1 MIANPVFAD
10 VLAVVVEELS
20 LVGSLFGTGRTPF
33 DFFKAKPKTTGN
45 ESFQRLKRS
54 AYFFIGW
61 TLLVIRFDP
70 GPGNLP
76 LLIDHVNFRMRNSF
90 NLLSVI
96 SRIAKAVSVDNLMF
110 RVRKKWEIDF
120 ALTIRGDL

>member
-20 LVGSLFGTGRTPF
+20 LVGSLFGTRRTPF
-33 DFFKAKPKTTGN
+33 DFQANLKT

-61 TLLVIRFDP
+61 TLLVFRLDP
-70 GPGNLP
+70 GPGSLP
-76 LLIDHVNFRMRNSF
+76 LLIDHVNGRMRGAV
-90 NLLSVI
+90 NLLSLV
-96 SRIAKAVSVDNLMF
+96 SRIAKVLGVDGLIL
-110 RVRKKWEIDF
+110 RV
-120 ALTIRGDL
+120 